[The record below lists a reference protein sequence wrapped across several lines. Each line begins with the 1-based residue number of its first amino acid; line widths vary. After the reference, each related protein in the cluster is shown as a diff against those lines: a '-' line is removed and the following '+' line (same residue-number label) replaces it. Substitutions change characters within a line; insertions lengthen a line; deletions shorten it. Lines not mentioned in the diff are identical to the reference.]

1 MISNLI
7 KERGLLARLLEQG
20 IRILLLKECKKVN
33 NLKIDIISSSTHI
46 IKGEIQKIT
55 ISAED
60 INYKYLLFDKFEL
73 EADHL
78 KVNFSFTNRE
88 LHFRTNP
95 IIKFKISL
103 SENSLRTVLLSTSW
117 NWIGDII
124 SKEIFNEEKLK
135 DIKIINEE
143 LSIITFKKNIDIN
156 QWKQVNIKTKK
167 GKIYLENKLY
177 NKIVQIPIEDKIYV
191 ENVYIENNLMN
202 IFAYSTINL

>member
-1 MISNLI
+1 MISNGI
-7 KERGLLARLLEQG
+7 KERGLLAKLLEQG
-20 IRILLLKECKKVN
+20 IRILLLKECKKIN
-33 NLKIDIISSSTHI
+33 NLKINIISSSTHI
-46 IKGEIQKIT
+46 IKGEIQKIS

-78 KVNFSFTNRE
+78 KVNFSFTTRE

-103 SENSLRTVLLSTSW
+103 SENSLRTVLLSTNW
-117 NWIGDII
+117 NWIGAII

-135 DIKIINEE
+135 DLKIINEQ
-143 LSIITFKKNIDIN
+143 LSIITFKKNVDLN
-156 QWKQVNIKTKK
+156 QWKQINIKTKK
-167 GKIYLENKLY
+167 GKIYLENNFN
-177 NKIVQIPIEDKIYV
+177 NKFVQIPIEDKIYV